1 LRVHLKDQ
9 GVVLATYNL
18 KPQEYLIE
26 SLVKIQRIPQNSP
39 FKFEFVL
46 PVDRKDF
53 DNYSLEIIRP

>member
-1 LRVHLKDQ
+1 
-9 GVVLATYNL
+9 LATYNL